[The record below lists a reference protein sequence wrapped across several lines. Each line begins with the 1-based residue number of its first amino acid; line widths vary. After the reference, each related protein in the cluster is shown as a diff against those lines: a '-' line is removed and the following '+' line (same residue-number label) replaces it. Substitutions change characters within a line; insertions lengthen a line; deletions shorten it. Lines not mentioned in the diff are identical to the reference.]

1 MDRIFFENT
10 TAAIGIS
17 TDPVNNHETIV
28 LGEPEEIRQFF
39 RNNTPTDMIFVCDR
53 HLGLIVDDLNR
64 ISDNKK
70 FMTMLTD
77 TVKDMAQ
84 VLRMLKKTHS
94 TAAVI

>member
-39 RNNTPTDMIFVCDR
+39 RNNTPYDTELPDI
-53 HLGLIVDDLNR
+53 LR
-64 ISDNKK
+64 IS
-70 FMTMLTD
+70 
-77 TVKDMAQ
+77 TV
-84 VLRMLKKTHS
+84 
-94 TAAVI
+94 